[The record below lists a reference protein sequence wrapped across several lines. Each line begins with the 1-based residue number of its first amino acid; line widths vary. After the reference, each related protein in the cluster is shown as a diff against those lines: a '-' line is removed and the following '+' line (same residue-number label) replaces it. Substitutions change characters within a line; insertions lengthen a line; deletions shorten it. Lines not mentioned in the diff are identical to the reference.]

1 MAQNDCGF
9 TCKSSDDLKT
19 LTRFQGQVLACLE
32 SIKTNIQEIK
42 EERRALWVEIR
53 DVKKD
58 VQALYWKVGFIAGG
72 ASLVI
77 SLVVSM
83 FKAGS
88 K

>member
-1 MAQNDCGF
+1 MPNNDCSF
-9 TCKSSDDLKT
+9 SCKSADELKT
-19 LTRFQGQVLACLE
+19 MMRFQGQVLACLE
-32 SIKTNIQEIK
+32 SIKTNIQEMK
-42 EERRALWVEIR
+42 DERRALWVEIK

-58 VQALYWKVGFIAGG
+58 VQSLYWKVGFIAGG
-72 ASLVI
+72 AALVI